1 MNELTLR
8 QLEYFVAVAETQ
20 SITKAA
26 ATSHVS
32 QAAVSLALTELE
44 KTLGV
49 TLTIRRPAK
58 GVVLTA
64 EGRAILPEARAIL
77 DQTQQ
82 LADRA
87 SQVRKSLS
95 GPLHIG
101 CFRTLSMH
109 VVPHLVEWFARHHP
123 AVELIFDE
131 DNAQDIQQ
139 KMLSGQL
146 SACLIYEAQLEPGCR
161 TVFVQDH
168 RRQAIMSPQH
178 PLAEFSEVSLAQ
190 LADFPAVLLS
200 EQPALE
206 RTLNEFYSRS
216 LDPKIAAR
224 TRSVQ
229 TVQNLVG
236 RNFGYGVLMHAS
248 SSSPEGRPLITRNIS
263 DSIPRN
269 ALMLALPPGHTTA
282 AVRALEAC
290 LQELPNT

>member
-8 QLEYFVAVAETQ
+8 QLEYFVAVAETR

-26 ATSHVS
+26 ARSHVS

-58 GVVLTA
+58 GVALTA
-64 EGRAILPEARAIL
+64 EGRVILPEARAIL

-82 LADRA
+82 LADHI
-87 SQVRKSLS
+87 SQVKNTLS
-95 GPLHIG
+95 GLLHIG

-109 VVPHLVEWFARHHP
+109 VIPHLVEWFGIHHP
-123 AVELIFDE
+123 QVELIFDE
-131 DNAQDIQQ
+131 DNAQELQE
-139 KMLSGQL
+139 KMLAGQL
-146 SACLIYEAQLEPGCR
+146 SACLLYEAQLEPGCR
-161 TVFVQDH
+161 TILVQDH
-168 RRQAIMSPQH
+168 RRHAVLSPQH
-178 PLAEFSEVSLAQ
+178 PLAAFEEVSLAQ
-190 LADFPAVLLS
+190 LAAFPAVLLD
-200 EQPALE
+200 ERPALE

-216 LDPKIAAR
+216 LDPKVGIR

-236 RNFGYGVLMHAS
+236 RNVGYGLLMHS
-248 SSSPEGRPLITRNIS
+248 TSTSPEGRPLVARKIS
-263 DSIPRN
+263 DSVPRN

-282 AVRALEAC
+282 AVQALVASLE
-290 LQELPNT
+290 ELPQH

>member
-8 QLEYFVAVAETQ
+8 QLEYFVAVAETR
-20 SITKAA
+20 SITGAA
-26 ATSHVS
+26 ERSHVS
-32 QAAVSLALTELE
+32 QAAVSLALSELE

-58 GVVLTA
+58 GVALTA

-82 LADRA
+82 LTDGIAQA
-87 SQVRKSLS
+87 RKTLS

-109 VVPHLVEWFARHHP
+109 VIPHLVEWFGIHHP
-123 AVELIFDE
+123 DVKLIFE
-131 DNAQDIQQ
+131 EGNAQEIQDQ
-139 KMLSGQL
+139 MLAGQL
-146 SACLIYEAQLEPGCR
+146 SACLIYEAQLAPGCR
-161 TVFVQDH
+161 SVLVRDH
-168 RRQAIMSPQH
+168 QRQVVMSPEH
-178 PLAEFSEVSLAQ
+178 PLAASSEVSLAQ
-190 LADFPAVLLS
+190 LAEYPAILLD
-200 EQPALE
+200 ERPAFE

-216 LDPKIAAR
+216 LQPRLCVR

-236 RNFGYGVLMHAS
+236 RNLGYGLLMHVPEH
-248 SSSPEGRPLITRNIS
+248 SPEGRPLVARKLT

-269 ALMLALPPGHTTA
+269 ALMLSLPPGRSSA
-282 AVRALEAC
+282 AVAILEAC
-290 LQELPNT
+290 LEELS